1 MFLQE
6 DAVLVLNKPKKMSSF
21 LAVKLVKKILG
32 AKKAGH
38 MGTLD
43 PLADGVLVIGLNKA
57 TKLFDKFLNSNKE
70 YISVFKFGIETD
82 TLDLDGQVV
91 KTNSKIINKNELE
104 NVLKCFVGK
113 QEQLP
118 PIFSAKKINGKR
130 ACDLARSGE
139 KVILKPKEVE
149 IYDLK
154 VLEQLETNCFK
165 IKISCSSGTYVRSI
179 VRDVA
184 EKLSTCGMTLSITR
198 TKCGVLCIEDSYTL
212 EQLRAGDYRLISLD
226 EIFKEN

>member
-1 MFLQE
+1 MFEE
-6 DAVLVLNKPKKMSSF
+6 DGVLVLNKPIKMSSF

-43 PLADGVLVIGLNKA
+43 PLADGVLVIGINKG
-57 TKLFDKFLNSNKE
+57 TKLFDKFLNSDKE
-70 YISVFKFGIETD
+70 YISVFKFGEETD
-82 TLDLDGQVV
+82 TLDLDG
-91 KTNSKIINKNELE
+91 KIIKSNEKIVTFDELQ
-104 NVLKCFVGK
+104 NVLKTFIGK
-113 QEQLP
+113 QYQMP
-118 PIFSAKKINGKR
+118 PIYSAKKINGKR
-130 ACDLARSGE
+130 ACDLVREGKE
-139 KVILKPKEVE
+139 VELKPKEIE

-154 VLEQLETNCFK
+154 IVEQIETNVFK

-198 TKCGVLCIEDSYTL
+198 TKCGVLCIKDAYSL
-212 EQLRAGDYRLISLD
+212 EQVRNGDYKLININ
-226 EIFKEN
+226 EFTKE